1 MRLRQPGFGKIT
13 LEKSPFYG
21 IFLISVNNN
30 TLEKRMQYLDF
41 QKALKNFTVFSLTDI
56 RQVEPGFCRRR
67 LNEWQEKGYIKKVIK
82 GYYIFSGLAFEEKV
96 LFEIANR
103 IYSPSYISFEMALAY
118 YGLIPESVYGIT
130 SASTRKTSHF
140 KTPVGE
146 FIYRT
151 IQPKLFFGF
160 EFLKNNG
167 KLFKLASPEKAFL
180 DLFYIK
186 TELRD
191 SASFEGLRINRAV
204 FLKLM
209 NRGKMNDYSGAYSEK
224 SLKRRIESFWE
235 HISHA

>member
-1 MRLRQPGFGKIT
+1 
-13 LEKSPFYG
+13 
-21 IFLISVNNN
+21 
-30 TLEKRMQYLDF
+30 MQYLEF
-41 QKALKNFTVFSLTDI
+41 QKAFSDFTVFSLADI
-56 RQVEPGFCRRR
+56 RQAEPGFHRRR

-82 GYYIFSGLAFEEKV
+82 GYYIFSGLAIKEDV

-140 KTPVGE
+140 RTAIGD

-151 IQPKLFFGF
+151 VQPRLYFGF
-160 EFLKNNG
+160 ELLKNNG
-167 KLFKLASPEKAFL
+167 KLFRMASPEKAFI

-186 TELRD
+186 T
-191 SASFEGLRINRAV
+191 GLREEAGFEALRVNRKV

-209 NRGKMNDYSGAYSEK
+209 DRGRMNDYLDVCAGK
-224 SLKRRIESFWE
+224 SLKRRIDRFWDY
-235 HISHA
+235 IRHA